1 MAAVAPCIARLQ
13 GRRRWTAADIWSNC
27 LASGETPSCRARWR
41 HEFLSQLR
49 HQRVQYYA
57 STQEIRGAIER
68 DMTVFGTITSGM
80 TTGVCEVG
88 DSLLHHVIGYFQSLL
103 TQSFVPFMV
112 APIAKCL
119 LEEINARSVLVA
131 RAMCIRVVNTP
142 GDLNIRCAGAL
153 FHPFFCIC
161 REKHCMYQCVT

>member
-119 LEEINARSVLVA
+119 LEEINARGVFGGPGNVYQGREYTWRLEHSVC
-131 RAMCIRVVNTP
+131 RCVVSSIF
-142 GDLNIRCAGAL
+142 LY
-153 FHPFFCIC
+153 
-161 REKHCMYQCVT
+161 MS